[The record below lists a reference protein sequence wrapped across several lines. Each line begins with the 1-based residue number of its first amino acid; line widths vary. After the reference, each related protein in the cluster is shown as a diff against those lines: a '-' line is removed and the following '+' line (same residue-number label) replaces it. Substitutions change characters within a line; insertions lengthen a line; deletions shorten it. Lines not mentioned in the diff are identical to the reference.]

1 MSWNKKFNM
10 KQLREKAE
18 KAVVIN
24 VEKELDRIRDI
35 IFSEAQKMGGWN
47 SYIFNLQKQKG
58 LIFVEPKK
66 P

>member
-1 MSWNKKFNM
+1 MSWNKKFNI

-18 KAVVIN
+18 KVVVTD
-24 VEKELDRIRDI
+24 VEKELDRIRDV
-35 IFSEAQKMGGWN
+35 IFSEAQRMGGWN

-58 LIFVEPKK
+58 LTFVEPRK